1 MHGILLIYK
10 KAGAAMP
17 ILHVRNVPQEL
28 YEQIQRRAEL
38 EQRSLSA
45 EVVNLLRAALDQAER
60 PQARI
65 LEGIRR
71 RRFYRP
77 ADFGAPDSVVLLRE
91 DRER

>member
-1 MHGILLIYK
+1 
-10 KAGAAMP
+10 MP
-17 ILHVRNVPQEL
+17 ILHVRNVPQDL

-38 EQRSLSA
+38 EQRSISA
-45 EVVNLLRAALDQAER
+45 EVIKLLRAALDEADR

-71 RRFYRP
+71 RRFYQL
-77 ADFGAPDSVVLLRE
+77 ADTGAPDSVLLLRE

>member
-1 MHGILLIYK
+1 
-10 KAGAAMP
+10 MP
-17 ILHVRNVPQEL
+17 ILHVRNVPEEL
-28 YEQIQRRAEL
+28 YEQIQRRAES
-38 EQRSLSA
+38 EQRSISA
-45 EVVNLLRAALDQAER
+45 EVVDLLRAALNQAER

-77 ADFGAPDSVVLLRE
+77 ADFGAPDSVALLRE

>member
-1 MHGILLIYK
+1 MSVHK
-10 KAGAAMP
+10 KVGVAVP

-28 YEQIQRRAEL
+28 YEQIQRRAEI
-38 EQRSLSA
+38 EQRSISA

-71 RRFYRP
+71 RRSYRP
-77 ADFGAPDSVVLLRE
+77 ADSGAPDSVALLRE